1 MTGSFVIRFFT
12 IAKGGVYPVEGVL
25 EEIKGK
31 APKYYAWAEK
41 VIAHPSVNG
50 LFDAQEIVAKSKIQR
65 EKLLAA
71 K

>member
-1 MTGSFVIRFFT
+1 M
-12 IAKGGVYPVEGVL
+12 YPVEGVL